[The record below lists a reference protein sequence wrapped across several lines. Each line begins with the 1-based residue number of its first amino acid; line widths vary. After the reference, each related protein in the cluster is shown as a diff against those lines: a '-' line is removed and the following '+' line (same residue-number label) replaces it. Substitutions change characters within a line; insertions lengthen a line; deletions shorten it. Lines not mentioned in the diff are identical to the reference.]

1 MNKYLTSSIGRLR
14 LLGFLEG
21 TSLLVL
27 VFIAVP
33 FKYFLDNHSLVESIG
48 PVHGVL
54 FILFVIN
61 ALHVGFLQ
69 QWKFTGTTMK
79 VLFLLE
85 LFILTIK
92 FCVRFIFQNKYKEH
106 RIFCGFSA

>member
-14 LLGFLEG
+14 LHGLLEG

-33 FKYFLDNHSLVESIG
+33 FKYFLDNHSLVASIG

-54 FILFVIN
+54 FILFVVN

-69 QWKFTGTTMK
+69 QWKLTGTTMK
-79 VLFLLE
+79 VMLSS
-85 LFILTIK
+85 FIPFGTFYID
-92 FCVRFIFQNKYKEH
+92 NKILRPIHVSK
-106 RIFCGFSA
+106 

>member
-33 FKYFLDNHSLVESIG
+33 LKYALGNHSMVESIG

-54 FILFVIN
+54 FILFVVN

-69 QWKFTGTTMK
+69 QWKLTGTTMK
-79 VLFLLE
+79 VMLSS
-85 LFILTIK
+85 FIPFGTFYID
-92 FCVRFIFQNKYKEH
+92 NKILRPIHVSK
-106 RIFCGFSA
+106 

>member
-54 FILFVIN
+54 FILFVVN

-79 VLFLLE
+79 VMVSS
-85 LFILTIK
+85 FIPFGTFYIDSKILRPIHVSK
-92 FCVRFIFQNKYKEH
+92 
-106 RIFCGFSA
+106 

>member
-1 MNKYLTSSIGRLR
+1 MKRYLSSSIGRLR

-21 TSLLVL
+21 TSLLLL

-33 FKYFLDNHSLVESIG
+33 LKYFMDDHSLVKSIG

-61 ALHVGFLQ
+61 ALQVGVAQ
-69 QWKFTGTTMK
+69 HWRFTGTTMK
-79 VLFLLE
+79 VLVACIIPFGT
-85 LFILTIK
+85 FYIDNKILRAIHSQEK
-92 FCVRFIFQNKYKEH
+92 
-106 RIFCGFSA
+106 

>member
-54 FILFVIN
+54 FILFVVN

-69 QWKFTGTTMK
+69 QWKLTGTTMK
-79 VLFLLE
+79 VMVSS
-85 LFILTIK
+85 FIPFGTFYID
-92 FCVRFIFQNKYKEH
+92 NKILRPIHISK
-106 RIFCGFSA
+106 